1 MTTISSHERVH
12 LRDATEEDV
21 PFVAWVMLAAS
32 RSHLP
37 RGIWEYLYQLD
48 EAETLAYLETLAVTD
63 TVHLFHH
70 SLFVVAEVDGRPA
83 AAMCGYDPA
92 TQGFATFATVL
103 PAVAAG
109 AGIALDDPE
118 LGRRTGVLMAGFVE
132 PPVDRAWVVENVA
145 TAPEFRR
152 RGLVDALLA
161 EQLRRGRAKDF
172 DTAQIGVFIG
182 NEPAR
187 HAYIKAGFE
196 VVGERRD
203 PGWDA
208 EIGCPGTE
216 LLLHP
221 LA

>member
-1 MTTISSHERVH
+1 MTTVSNDERVR
-12 LRDATEEDV
+12 LRSATEEDV

-37 RGIWEYLYQLD
+37 RGIWEYLYDLD
-48 EAETLAYLETLAVTD
+48 EARALAYLERLAVTD

-70 SLFVVAEVDGRPA
+70 SLFVVAEVGGQPA

-92 TQGFATFATVL
+92 TQGFAQFGSAL
-103 PAVAAG
+103 PEVAGA

-132 PPVDRAWVVENVA
+132 PPVERAWIVENVA
-145 TAPEFRR
+145 TRPEFRR

-161 EQLRRGRAKDF
+161 EVLDRGRAKGF
-172 DTAQIGVFIG
+172 DTGQIGVFIG

-187 HAYIKAGFE
+187 RAYIKAGFD
-196 VVGERRD
+196 VVGEKRD
-203 PGWDA
+203 AGWDT

-216 LLLHP
+216 LLLQP
-221 LA
+221 LT